1 MTRNLVPDGMKKY
14 LDNNIKAS
22 NCQVTSLGN
31 GGTVVYYLPRSG
43 TTCIER
49 FVDMEKQ
56 TCTCGLWERNRFPC
70 HHAIAVAVH
79 QGQVAAKFVEIN
91 CHESYHINEL
101 VLSNIANALIPL
113 LAPTGEELA
122 LPSNMPGFET
132 EDVDPDMTLQPPNK
146 RVDEKH
152 GNSKRK
158 RKTSS
163 SLASKSKGN
172 THTAS
177 YAQASSSTVAKKEAR
192 QVCYS
197 QMCSGG
203 ACSGRLQAT

>member
-1 MTRNLVPDGMKKY
+1 MTRNVVPDGMKKY
-14 LDNNIKAS
+14 LDNNVK
-22 NCQVTSLGN
+22 VPGN

-49 FVDMEKQ
+49 FVDLEKQ
-56 TCTCGLWERNRFPC
+56 TCTCGLWKMNRFPC
-70 HHAIAVAVH
+70 HHAVA
-79 QGQVAAKFVEIN
+79 QFVEKN
-91 CHESYHINEL
+91 CHESYHINEI
-101 VLSNIANALIPL
+101 VLSNIANALIPF
-113 LAPTGEELA
+113 LAPTGEELD
-122 LPSNMPGFET
+122 LPSNMPGFEK
-132 EDVDPDMTLQPPNK
+132 EAVDPDMTLQPPSK
-146 RVDEKH
+146 RGNDKH

-163 SLASKSKGN
+163 SKASKSLGN

-177 YAQASSSTVAKKEAR
+177 YAQASRSTVAKKAATG
-192 QVCYS
+192 VL